1 MYRFITFG
9 GVIDRQ
15 AKKVWKNK
23 MPLKLRVFVWQA
35 LHNRLQTGV
44 VLKKMK
50 WKGDDKCP
58 LCNKPETVDHIFF
71 QCVLASFVWACFK
84 EALGWDRVP
93 SSLGEVFSEWILLGC
108 SNYDIKLFS
117 FAIIWWSF
125 WLSRNKM
132 RLEKKFPSQPTD
144 VLFSIIYKLQ
154 NWGVLLQ
161 VEGRERINKYC
172 AVLKQWTEDFTKTR
186 EQNLATDVCS
196 F

>member
-1 MYRFITFG
+1 MKPR
-9 GVIDRQ
+9 VIVRH
-15 AKKVWKNK
+15 V
-23 MPLKLRVFVWQA
+23 

-84 EALGWDRVP
+84 D
-93 SSLGEVFSEWILLGC
+93 WILLGC

-117 FAIIWWSF
+117 FAIIWWSL

-161 VEGRERINKYC
+161 VEGRERIKKYC
-172 AVLKQWTEDFTKTR
+172 AVLKQWTEDFTKTS